1 MAQRKEKQPFDFPSS
16 GSFFKN
22 PVTKNQSLIKEYEE
36 DTGNKA
42 KDNIVPAGYIIES
55 LGLKGKKIGG
65 AMVSQAHGNFLMNAG
80 KAKAEDFII
89 LAAIIKTRVRNK
101 FGIQLKEE
109 VEMVG
114 F

>member
-1 MAQRKEKQPFDFPSS
+1 
-16 GSFFKN
+16 
-22 PVTKNQSLIKEYEE
+22 
-36 DTGNKA
+36 
-42 KDNIVPAGYIIES
+42 
-55 LGLKGKKIGG
+55 
-65 AMVSQAHGNFLMNAG
+65 MVSRAHGNFLMNAE
-80 KAKAEDFII
+80 KAKAKDFII